1 LAYAAAKD
9 IPCAFK
15 RWSPRAPPRGASK
28 QGVIMGFSFFPKEV
42 QFFDLFAEQYARL
55 NEAVTTLNGIF
66 QDFENVEDKCKNINL
81 IEETGNG
88 IARNISQLLSTTFIT
103 PIDREDIH
111 NINVAQEDLL
121 NLVKAISTRIGL
133 YDFHFI
139 KFPSKKLV
147 KNLMAMIIEVGRML
161 DRLGERKPVEE
172 QAKNV
177 KSLKYECEM
186 LLLVALGEVYDIKLT
201 GFDAVME
208 IVKWTHIYDRIEQAV
223 NQADRLADIIEGV
236 VLKNA

>member
-1 LAYAAAKD
+1 
-9 IPCAFK
+9 
-15 RWSPRAPPRGASK
+15 
-28 QGVIMGFSFFPKEV
+28 MGFSFFPKEI
-42 QFFDLFAEQYARL
+42 QFFELFQEQYDKL
-55 NEAVTTLNGIF
+55 NEAVTALNSIF
-66 QDFENVEDKCKNINL
+66 QEFVDVENKCKCINL
-81 IEETGNG
+81 VEETGNG
-88 IARNISQLLSTTFIT
+88 IARRISQQLSMTFIT

-111 NINVAQEDLL
+111 NINIAQEDLL

-147 KNLMAMIIEVGRML
+147 KNLSIMVEEVGRML
-161 DRLGERKPVEE
+161 DRLRERKNVEE
-172 QAKNV
+172 NAKKV

-201 GFDAVME
+201 GFEAVME

-223 NQADRLADIIEGV
+223 NQAERLADIIEGV

>member
-1 LAYAAAKD
+1 
-9 IPCAFK
+9 
-15 RWSPRAPPRGASK
+15 
-28 QGVIMGFSFFPKEV
+28 MGFSFFPKEV
-42 QFFDLFAEQYARL
+42 QFFDLFQEQFEKL
-55 NEAVTTLNGIF
+55 NEAVIALSSIF
-66 QDFENVEDKCKNINL
+66 QEFEDVENKCKAINL
-81 IEETGNG
+81 VEETGNG
-88 IARNISQLLSTTFIT
+88 VARRISQQLSTTFIT

-121 NLVKAISTRIGL
+121 NLIKAISTRIGL
-133 YDFHFI
+133 YDFHII
-139 KFPSKKLV
+139 KFPAKKLV
-147 KNLMAMIIEVGRML
+147 KNLAIMVEEVGRMM
-161 DRLGERKPVEE
+161 DRLRQRKVVEE
-172 QAKNV
+172 NAKKI

-201 GFDAVME
+201 GFDAVMD

>member
-1 LAYAAAKD
+1 
-9 IPCAFK
+9 
-15 RWSPRAPPRGASK
+15 
-28 QGVIMGFSFFPKEV
+28 MGFSFFPKEI
-42 QFFDLFAEQYARL
+42 QFFDLFQEQYGKL
-55 NEAVTTLNGIF
+55 NEAVTALNSIF
-66 QDFENVEDKCKNINL
+66 QDFVDVENKCKSINL

-88 IARNISQLLSTTFIT
+88 IARSISQQLSMTFIT

-111 NINVAQEDLL
+111 NINIAQEDLL

-133 YDFHFI
+133 YDFHVV
-139 KFPSKKLV
+139 KFPAKKLV
-147 KNLMAMIIEVGRML
+147 KNLSIMIEEGGRML
-161 DRLGERKPVEE
+161 ERLRERKPVDEN
-172 QAKNV
+172 AKKV

-186 LLLVALGEVYDIKLT
+186 LLLVALGEVYDIKLS

-223 NQADRLADIIEGV
+223 NQAERLADIIEGV